1 MSQLVQLHP
10 GYASRV
16 LRWWQSANTYLRPET
31 FVFPVFI
38 SEIPDLCEDIPS
50 LPNQKRVG
58 LNMLCE
64 YLRPLIQKKLSSV
77 ILFGVVEEQ
86 HKDSIGSRADS
97 PTGAI
102 IPAVQLLKRTFPSL
116 TVICDLC
123 LCGYTS
129 HGHCGKFSV
138 PFIFQGLLDETGRVH
153 GKLSVDRLVEIA
165 AAYAKADMMDGRVR
179 AIKMAICETGLSGKV
194 SVMSYSAKFASC
206 FYGPFR
212 DAAKSA
218 PAFGDRK
225 CYQLPPGARDLAIRA
240 AIRDADEGADFIMV
254 KPGTPYLDVLN
265 ELRHQLPHHPLAVY
279 HVSGEFAMLM
289 CAAESGSLDLKQAAL
304 ELMTC
309 FRRAGASII
318 ITYLTPYLL
327 DLDLDEACC

>member
-1 MSQLVQLHP
+1 MNPLVQLHP

-16 LRWWQSANTYLRPET
+16 LRWWQSANAYLRPET
-31 FVFPVFI
+31 FVFPVSV

-58 LNMLCE
+58 LNKLCD

-77 ILFGVVEEQ
+77 ILFGVVEER
-86 HKDSIGSRADS
+86 HKDCIGSRADS
-97 PTGAI
+97 PAGVI
-102 IPAVQLLKRTFPSL
+102 IPAVQLLKSTFASL

-129 HGHCGKFSV
+129 HGHCGAD
-138 PFIFQGLLDETGRVH
+138 I
-153 GKLSVDRLVEIA
+153 IA
-165 AAYAKADMMDGRVR
+165 PSDMMDGRVR
-179 AIKMAICETGLSGKV
+179 AIKMAIREVGLSGKV

-240 AIRDADEGADFIMV
+240 A
-254 KPGTPYLDVLN
+254 
-265 ELRHQLPHHPLAVY
+265 
-279 HVSGEFAMLM
+279 VSGSRGLF
-289 CAAESGSLDLKQAAL
+289 
-304 ELMTC
+304 
-309 FRRAGASII
+309 
-318 ITYLTPYLL
+318 
-327 DLDLDEACC
+327 